1 MAQKVLSLFDED
13 FRLSEDYHSMLGR
26 KWNHIMRQP
35 HYGYGDTWHAPS
47 RDLITGLSFVHTRQ
61 DSNPIVGNIG
71 IWVEGHEGVRPSLT
85 NEESDCT
92 HPSTGDLLPGY
103 VLPSMDVWGP
113 ELTQFEIFNR
123 GGTDIHWTAE
133 PSHPDISLSETSG
146 VLKHD
151 GNDRSQFITV
161 NWVMGGLP
169 EYFEQKEIIHVRS
182 TAGDY
187 EQVHLTIARRQL
199 PSDFCDFVEGDGY
212 ISMHACSFT
221 KLHPSTFNVQDYYIY
236 HPYLGRTEGGGTEL
250 VSRPRTKN
258 EAISEQNPPALQYDL
273 FTFSAR
279 ESIIVHLYFA
289 TVLDT
294 DQSHPL
300 TYSPPLTT

>member
-1 MAQKVLSLFDED
+1 
-13 FRLSEDYHSMLGR
+13 
-26 KWNHIMRQP
+26 
-35 HYGYGDTWHAPS
+35 
-47 RDLITGLSFVHTRQ
+47 
-61 DSNPIVGNIG
+61 
-71 IWVEGHEGVRPSLT
+71 
-85 NEESDCT
+85 
-92 HPSTGDLLPGY
+92 
-103 VLPSMDVWGP
+103 MDVWGP

-151 GNDRSQFITV
+151 GNDRSQFVTV

-169 EYFEQKEIIHVRS
+169 EYFGQKEIIHVRS
-182 TAGDY
+182 TARDY

-199 PSDFCDFVEGDGY
+199 PSDFCGFVEGDGY

-250 VSRPRTKN
+250 VSRPRTKT

-273 FTFSAR
+273 FTFSAT

-289 TVLDT
+289 KVLDT

-300 TYSPPLTT
+300 TYSLSFDDVVVESIRLLEPPKISGELPKGWEDVAMDCVWVRKHEFASSELVSTC